1 MPHTKVIRCV
11 AALVL
16 VLSLGSSLLGPA
28 AWASGK
34 TGVRPAPAAAPV
46 WQAGPAGSHAR
57 RVETLWSWLLDRL
70 GLSAVAGSGLQPVH
84 GDAGGCT
91 QPDGKSCT

>member
-1 MPHTKVIRCV
+1 MSIQKECIKILCCE
-11 AALVL
+11 AESGQSG
-16 VLSLGSSLLGPA
+16 SLKKHDS
-28 AWASGK
+28 
-34 TGVRPAPAAAPV
+34 APV